1 MNDKLV
7 QLHDGELDDQEAT
20 RMRASLTEEAADR
33 AMLDAMHRVDR
44 TLIEVDRL
52 IAPGAERI
60 ESGKDTLKAVLRDA
74 ASDRPIRG
82 GHLAFRRR
90 IIAVAGGALA
100 AAAAIAIWV
109 AWPAAGV
116 IGTVWYDGG
125 ATLVPDHD
133 AQPIHLGSSLTAL
146 PDGKA
151 DIDVPGVFQMRLSRG
166 GEVRIGQSADDL
178 RLVCGWATLHT
189 FAEATLRLGDGPH
202 YVVARPH
209 STFKVRMPST
219 CVELAQQRGTSVL
232 VMGDRRQTVEAGTT
246 VRLDLTTG
254 NLTESDGP
262 EQ

>member
-116 IGTVWYDGG
+116 IGTVRYDLSENLRSGETS
-125 ATLVPDHD
+125 AALRLQDVVRAPLV
-133 AQPIHLGSSLTAL
+133 GE
-146 PDGKA
+146 A
-151 DIDVPGVFQMRLSRG
+151 DIDVPGVFRMRLFRG
-166 GEVRIGQSADDL
+166 GEIRIGRSAGDL
-178 RLVCGWATLHT
+178 RWVSGQLTLQAFT
-189 FAEATLRLGDGPH
+189 DVTLQLGDGPH
-202 YVVARPH
+202 CIVARGH
-209 STFKVRMPST
+209 STFRLRMPST
-219 CVELAQQRGTSVL
+219 YVDLAQQTGTSVV

-246 VRLDLTTG
+246 VRLDLTTAG
-254 NLTESDGP
+254 LTESDGT